1 MTIISYSSTITF
13 FRFGGDRFPPVILFK
28 VFTSTTRK
36 TGGVSVGGV
45 QYISG
50 SRLIRPASDAA
61 EDSRKQMGNRKFY
74 DQMLVDACH
83 HHQLGVTD
91 EVDVTTMKEYMQYAA
106 NVDESPA
113 YLGGKENTWRRL
125 NLDGQFGFNFE

>member
-1 MTIISYSSTITF
+1 
-13 FRFGGDRFPPVILFK
+13 
-28 VFTSTTRK
+28 
-36 TGGVSVGGV
+36 
-45 QYISG
+45 
-50 SRLIRPASDAA
+50 
-61 EDSRKQMGNRKFY
+61 MGNRKFY
-74 DQMLVDACH
+74 NQMLVDACH

-125 NLDGQFGFNFE
+125 NLDGQCVFTIYKSAVFKANQYSHLPMFCQCFTMFHYYEKHGKACV

>member
-1 MTIISYSSTITF
+1 M
-13 FRFGGDRFPPVILFK
+13 
-28 VFTSTTRK
+28 
-36 TGGVSVGGV
+36 GGV

-50 SRLIRPASDAA
+50 RRLIRPASDAA
-61 EDSRKQMGNRKFY
+61 KDSRRQMGNRKFY

-83 HHQLGVTD
+83 HRQLGVTD

-125 NLDGQFGFNFE
+125 NLDGQFISTVVCFYYLQECCFLYLEL

>member
-1 MTIISYSSTITF
+1 MII
-13 FRFGGDRFPPVILFK
+13 RFGGDRFPPVILFK
-28 VFTSTTRK
+28 VFTSTTRNA
-36 TGGVSVGGV
+36 GGVSVGGV

-50 SRLIRPASDAA
+50 RRLIRPASEAA
-61 EDSRKQMGNRKFY
+61 EDSRRQMGNRKFY

-91 EVDVTTMKEYMQYAA
+91 EVDVTTMKEYMQYTA

-125 NLDGQFGFNFE
+125 SLDGQLAFILNTHVSA